1 MTTDRIE
8 LNESE
13 IAVQLGEHV
22 QDYLEGDEE
31 LFRAK
36 VAELQARGV
45 PSGAISHALKKYYS
59 LSISKVALQRMV
71 AA

>member
-1 MTTDRIE
+1 M
-8 LNESE
+8 
-13 IAVQLGEHV
+13 LGEHV
-22 QDYLEGDEE
+22 QNYLEGDEGK
-31 LFRAK
+31 FRAM